1 MDTIAAVPVSSP
13 STPTLGAW
21 LQVNAH
27 QLAQAWRRAAFV
39 DSARRPTSLL
49 DGVVETLVFEVGRGL
64 DHLDEPSGAAWTRA
78 AGVVRHA
85 AQRGRPALA
94 AEFRRLALCVDRE
107 ARAAGASELQRMR
120 LRLHF
125 VAAHAQAATELD
137 SGAGRPGHVVVEV
150 FEMPPR
156 LPARRRHA
164 A

>member
-1 MDTIAAVPVSSP
+1 MDTIAPAAVSSP

-21 LQVNAH
+21 VQVNAH

-39 DSARRPTSLL
+39 DSAWRPPSLL
-49 DGVVETLVFEVGRGL
+49 DGVVESLVFEVGQGL
-64 DHLDEPSGAAWTRA
+64 DRLDEPSGAAWTRA
-78 AGVVRHA
+78 IGVVRHA
-85 AQRGRPALA
+85 TQRGRDALA
-94 AEFRRLALCVDRE
+94 AEFRRLALCVDGE

-125 VAAHAQAATELD
+125 VAAHAQAASELD
-137 SGAGRPGHVVVEV
+137 AGTMRPGHVGVEV
-150 FEMPPR
+150 FQAPPR